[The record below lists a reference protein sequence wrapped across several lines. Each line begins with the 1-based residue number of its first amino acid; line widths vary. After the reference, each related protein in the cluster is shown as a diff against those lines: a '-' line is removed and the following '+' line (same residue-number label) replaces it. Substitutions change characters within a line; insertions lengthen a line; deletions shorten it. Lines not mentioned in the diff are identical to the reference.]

1 MTNFEKIKN
10 MSVEELADTMN
21 VIITNCYKCPI
32 WKFCEKNNYRDCR
45 TCRAT
50 CKKWLESEVEE

>member
-21 VIITNCYKCPI
+21 VVITNCYKCPI
-32 WKFCEKNNYRDCR
+32 CKFCKKNNSRDCR